1 MKMNQAVSI
10 LVVDDEPDN
19 FDVIEALLLE
29 ESYHLNYASSGTKAL
44 ERLENIHPDLI
55 LLDVMMPQ
63 MSGIQ
68 ACQQIKNNCK
78 WQYIPVI
85 VVTALTSKE
94 DLKMCLA
101 AGADDFISKPI
112 NKIELQWRIRS
123 MLRLKW
129 QFDELQ
135 ELLRLR
141 EDMVN
146 MIVHD
151 LRNPL
156 TNIVLCAEIL
166 KFPQLSLERR
176 LSKIDQIILG
186 SRQLQAM
193 IDNLLFIAKHEYGNM
208 RLQLTSVDLCQLCNS
223 VLTDFEL
230 LAAQQNI
237 TLVGDLSASGIY
249 VELDAALFR
258 RVLDN
263 LMSNAIKFSYRNS
276 QITLKVYYPTPEKAI
291 IQVIDTG
298 SGIGEQ
304 LREVIFQKYEV
315 GNLALGV
322 NQIGLGLAF
331 CKMVVDAHNGQIT
344 IENNYPSGTIFSL
357 EIAINPNP
365 PKEELGRKI
374 YISTISEELSY
385 HRKAIQ

>member
-344 IENNYPSGTIFSL
+344 IDNNYPSGTIFSL